1 MIVTFQETP
10 VYIIMKP
17 HGDEP
22 DPWWLSAGGLEYLRK
37 YTDYEPYKCHHIS
50 HYLVDKFIETGD
62 LRPLSEAPP
71 TWTWVSHI
79 HREPP
84 PDAEFPKV
92 QGGGP

>member
-1 MIVTFQETP
+1 MIVTLQETP

-50 HYLVDKFIETGD
+50 HYLVDKY
-62 LRPLSEAPP
+62 
-71 TWTWVSHI
+71 
-79 HREPP
+79 
-84 PDAEFPKV
+84 
-92 QGGGP
+92 